1 VNGRAV
7 CRGARTEELAVRG
20 ATLRLTW
27 AREDHTAPPILA
39 LDGECDLETVPEID
53 RFLRRRL
60 GPLYRHDDLVIDLG
74 GTTFADSSFIGF
86 LVRLVADQ
94 RTKRKELVL
103 ARPRGQVR
111 RLLALVGLP
120 NLVPVFETL
129 DEAVVALVHGGTPL
143 IPPAFSAISA

>member
-1 VNGRAV
+1 VSGSV
-7 CRGARTEELAVRG
+7 VHCGANTEELVLQG

-27 AREDHTAPPILA
+27 ARETHAAPPILA
-39 LDGECDLETVPEID
+39 LDGEYGLATVLEID

-60 GPLYRHDDLVIDLG
+60 GPLYHQEDLVIDLG
-74 GTTFADSSFIGF
+74 GTSFVDSSFIGF
-86 LVRLVADQ
+86 LVRLVGDQ
-94 RTKRKELVL
+94 RGTRKELVL

-111 RLLALVGLP
+111 RLLAIVGLP

-129 DEAVVALVHGGTPL
+129 DEAVVALVYGRTPL